1 MSNLLPKSLFS
12 ASTLKR
18 EPVEET
24 VDSYLTQQQSAKR
37 QKHNS
42 GISQST
48 SQNASS
54 SLPEARS
61 KVANSSTIRSNER
74 SRAPRKKSMSYQI
87 GSDHDNHSD
96 ENDEDSSSSSSS
108 SSSSDDDQDEDI
120 EMKMLRQ
127 DHVSVSHINHTMHHL
142 LLKLERQ
149 QSKQNRYLGKFKQIS
164 KSIKKTS
171 RLIGYNAN
179 LLAEQ
184 CNMNQNI
191 PTRKSTPASAPHT
204 PTQQS
209 PHLAKRSVP
218 FPVKSKHPETIE
230 SSSSNESGKEAVT
243 MTSEPPHSAQAP
255 LLPLHQQ
262 QQTTK
267 TPAPRTSAP
276 SFPKPKRHVAR
287 DFKEISF
294 GRSQTMD
301 IYTIRRKQGDVVF
314 NKKPRS
320 LLYNIADD
328 SMSKGMN
335 ELMITTSLDGELQ
348 FWNATERRRI
358 KTIGKDHIYDSWID
372 DICWAT
378 PSTLA
383 FCPPQKSD
391 EPVKLVHIGN
401 VTKSNVEGR
410 IQTLDESPHENGI
423 SVIGSLETGDYNT
436 RNMEKCSFVTGG
448 YDKSIYL
455 WSLKRESPDDNFIPT
470 GVSRLN
476 IKHTSAIFSLCYD
489 KYKNVLFSGGS
500 DERLV
505 LFDMQTNTTLR
516 ELRLAQRVSQ
526 IIQSKANPNI
536 MLIT

>member
-1 MSNLLPKSLFS
+1 MNQTMPPAKKAGSITPSHS
-12 ASTLKR
+12 PA
-18 EPVEET
+18 
-24 VDSYLTQQQSAKR
+24 QQSPQSAKR
-37 QKHNS
+37 
-42 GISQST
+42 
-48 SQNASS
+48 
-54 SLPEARS
+54 SLPFPSKAKQVEA
-61 KVANSSTIRSNER
+61 V
-74 SRAPRKKSMSYQI
+74 
-87 GSDHDNHSD
+87 
-96 ENDEDSSSSSSS
+96 
-108 SSSSDDDQDEDI
+108 
-120 EMKMLRQ
+120 
-127 DHVSVSHINHTMHHL
+127 
-142 LLKLERQ
+142 
-149 QSKQNRYLGKFKQIS
+149 
-164 KSIKKTS
+164 
-171 RLIGYNAN
+171 
-179 LLAEQ
+179 
-184 CNMNQNI
+184 
-191 PTRKSTPASAPHT
+191 
-204 PTQQS
+204 
-209 PHLAKRSVP
+209 
-218 FPVKSKHPETIE
+218 E
-230 SSSSNESGKEAVT
+230 SSSGESSNEADDDSPMMSADAT
-243 MTSEPPHSAQAP
+243 TPHSAQVAS
-255 LLPLHQQ
+255 LPPPQQ
-262 QQTTK
+262 QQQAPAAAAV
-267 TPAPRTSAP
+267 TPRSSAS

-287 DFKEISF
+287 DFKEIAF
-294 GRSQTMD
+294 GRSQAMD
-301 IYTIRRKQGDVVF
+301 IYTIRRKHGDVVF

-348 FWNATERRRI
+348 FWNAAERRRI

-401 VTKSNVEGR
+401 VTKTNVEGR

-476 IKHTSAIFSLCYD
+476 IKHTSAIYSLCYD
-489 KYKNVLFSGGS
+489 KYKNVLFSGGA

>member
-1 MSNLLPKSLFS
+1 
-12 ASTLKR
+12 
-18 EPVEET
+18 
-24 VDSYLTQQQSAKR
+24 
-37 QKHNS
+37 
-42 GISQST
+42 
-48 SQNASS
+48 
-54 SLPEARS
+54 
-61 KVANSSTIRSNER
+61 
-74 SRAPRKKSMSYQI
+74 
-87 GSDHDNHSD
+87 
-96 ENDEDSSSSSSS
+96 
-108 SSSSDDDQDEDI
+108 
-120 EMKMLRQ
+120 
-127 DHVSVSHINHTMHHL
+127 MHHL

-184 CNMNQNI
+184 CNMNQTMPPAKKAGSI
-191 PTRKSTPASAPHT
+191 TPSHSPA
-204 PTQQS
+204 QQS
-209 PHLAKRSVP
+209 PQSAKRSLP
-218 FPVKSKHPETIE
+218 FPSKAKQVEAVE
-230 SSSSNESGKEAVT
+230 SSSGESSNEADDDSPMMSPDAT
-243 MTSEPPHSAQAP
+243 TPHSAQVAS
-255 LLPLHQQ
+255 LPPPQQ
-262 QQTTK
+262 QQQAPAAAAV
-267 TPAPRTSAP
+267 TPRSSAS

-287 DFKEISF
+287 DFKEIAF
-294 GRSQTMD
+294 GRSQAMD
-301 IYTIRRKQGDVVF
+301 IYTIRRKHGDVVF

-348 FWNATERRRI
+348 FWNAAERRRI

-401 VTKSNVEGR
+401 VTKTNVEGR

-476 IKHTSAIFSLCYD
+476 IKHTSAIYSLCYD
-489 KYKNVLFSGGS
+489 KYKNVLFSGGA

-536 MLIT
+536 MLITSTLRSEQFYIYDQRVPGFDGIKLRFGQHESETLSRFMKPDMHENGYVVCCGHQSSSKLNFWDLRYTDVHKSVSFSMDTPSTTRILRSMFKPNTETIVSLSSSRTMSWLDYNVKRDEIVKTLV